1 MTALIATIAALVL
14 ALAIVHME
22 ATLNSGE
29 VNPHPFSRERIIVAR
44 GPRPWI
50 G

>member
-1 MTALIATIAALVL
+1 MTTLIATAVALVL
-14 ALAIVHME
+14 ALAIVHMD
-22 ATLNSGE
+22 AVMNSGE
-29 VNPHPFSRERIIVAR
+29 VNPHPFSRERVIVAR